1 MSSLLIGMLVGG
13 GILLLL
19 SIGFI
24 SQGLERARLERAR
37 QSADLNAR
45 IKVCQRVGAEL
56 PGQFM
61 SPELKALLLGFEVHL
76 LDKLLRIDRKDAQ
89 VQKRLNDVREQLKQP
104 ESAISNA
111 PLRIDDPVKAKEV
124 RVQLDDL
131 RGILAQANKEG
142 LLDNRGLQQWNQLLR
157 QHIVETALSMFQ
169 MVAEQAMRENK
180 PRVAKLQYERAI
192 AYLQKLNSPD
202 QAPRIASLK
211 QLLAVATEAT
221 VRQERASTAASS
233 ELSAGL
239 QELESGDDAWKKKAV
254 YDD

>member
-45 IKVCQRVGAEL
+45 IKVCQRVGTEL

-61 SPELKALLLGFEVHL
+61 SPELKTLLLGFEAHL

-104 ESAISNA
+104 EATISNT
-111 PLRIDDPVKAKEV
+111 PLRIDDPVKAKQV
-124 RVQLDDL
+124 RLQLEDL
-131 RGILAQANKEG
+131 RGLLAQANKEG
-142 LLDNRGLQQWNQLLR
+142 LLDSSGLQQWNQVLR

-169 MVAEQAMRENK
+169 IVAEQAMRDGK

-202 QAPRIASLK
+202 HAQQLASYK

-221 VRQERASTAASS
+221 VRQERAGTAASS

-239 QELESGDDAWKKKAV
+239 QELEAGDDAWKKKAV